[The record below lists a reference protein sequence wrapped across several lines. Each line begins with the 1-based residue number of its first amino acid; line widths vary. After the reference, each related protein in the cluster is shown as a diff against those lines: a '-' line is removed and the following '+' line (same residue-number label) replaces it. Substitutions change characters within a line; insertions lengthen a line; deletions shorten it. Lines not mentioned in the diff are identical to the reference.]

1 MSEVKPDTVA
11 IVDDDDAVR
20 ESLLFLLEVSG
31 QKVEAFAAAT
41 DFLNGNHQRIAC
53 LLLDQQMPDMTGLEL
68 ARRLQLAD
76 VAIPILLMTGATSPD
91 IVARAATLGIV
102 QVLEKPLDGDDVL
115 AIVEAI
121 MSAT

>member
-1 MSEVKPDTVA
+1 MADVKPDTVA

-20 ESLLFLLEVSG
+20 ESLIFLLEVAG
-31 QKVEAFAAAT
+31 HKVEGFAAAP
-41 DFLNGNHQRIAC
+41 DFLNGDHQRVAC
-53 LLLDQQMPDMTGLEL
+53 LLVDQQMPGMTGLEL

-76 VAIPILLMTGATSPD
+76 LSIPILLMTGATSPD
-91 IVARAATLGIV
+91 IVARASTLGIV
-102 QVLEKPLDGDDVL
+102 RVLEKPMDGDDVL